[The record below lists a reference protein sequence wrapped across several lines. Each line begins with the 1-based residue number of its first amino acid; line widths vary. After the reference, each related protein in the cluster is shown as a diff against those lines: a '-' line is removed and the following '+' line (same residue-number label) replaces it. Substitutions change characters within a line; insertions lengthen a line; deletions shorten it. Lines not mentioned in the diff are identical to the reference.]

1 MPQTD
6 NKMLTFDWTGTLEY
20 RVCPA
25 VLDGEQYLFV
35 DTVGFGISTADDMTS
50 LFGIMSCMDALAPFV
65 HIAGVLFFY
74 GGNDMRLKGQDL
86 TTFHWPKA
94 FCGPEFYKNIT
105 IVTSQ
110 WDMLQDPDLKVR
122 LECFAHLCKD
132 PVVADI
138 LNPPPANGQRYHA
151 GEAYYHGV
159 VVDKT
164 NPGIP
169 LRRLPKNTSS
179 DERASLVRAMIKRRY
194 GKGDGNGNSAQVKLQ
209 VLREMEQGIPWH
221 ETQAAQVLQH
231 GHRRLELKIDMDGY
245 VRATVVKDEE
255 PRDLGAST
263 PSAKTRKT
271 ASRLAPAPAQLLLT
285 YSPTPQPKQQRSW
298 YESLMGWL
306 EMAKDLAAF
315 FQAARAG
322 PRAAQTGRPVWSQF
336 AGRLRNW
343 WSGSR
348 TPDGDRS

>member
-1 MPQTD
+1 MD
-6 NKMLTFDWTGTLEY
+6 
-20 RVCPA
+20 
-25 VLDGEQYLFV
+25 
-35 DTVGFGISTADDMTS
+35 S
-50 LFGIMSCMDALAPFV
+50 LFGIVSCMDALAPFV

-86 TTFHWPKA
+86 TTFHWLKT

-110 WDMLQDPDLKVR
+110 WDMLQDPDLEAR

-138 LNPPPANGQRYHA
+138 LDPPPANGQRYHA

-159 VVDKT
+159 VVNET

-179 DERASLVRAMIKRRY
+179 DERASLARAMIKSRY
-194 GKGDGNGNSAQVKLQ
+194 GKDNGNGTQVKLQ
-209 VLREMEQGIPWH
+209 IIREMEQGIQWY
-221 ETQAAQVLQH
+221 ETQAAQVLRN
-231 GHRRLELKIDMDGY
+231 GHRHLKLKIDNDGY
-245 VRATVVKDEE
+245 VRVTVVKDEE
-255 PRDLGAST
+255 PRGLGATT

-271 ASRLAPAPAQLLLT
+271 ASKLAPAPARLLLGP
-285 YSPTPQPKQQRSW
+285 SEAPTPQPKQQRSW
-298 YESLMGWL
+298 YESLMSWL
-306 EMAKDLAAF
+306 ETAKDLAAF

-322 PRAAQTGRPVWSQF
+322 PGAARTGRPVWSHF

-343 WSGSR
+343 WSGSS
-348 TPDGDRS
+348 TPDGSIS